1 MGRRL
6 SGMRAVAG
14 LAVILFSGCA
24 MRQTFADLSRKR
36 GPAGPEEIKRYERFI
51 KRSAPGEQAFVALE
65 RVAEPYIRAGEWE
78 QAAEVYER
86 YRKWFDAMD
95 ERFEKVIALLEAE
108 EEGLV
113 VANLGQGINTSAHE
127 GLPVPTADG
136 RYLYFTGKDRAD
148 GFGEEDIFVS
158 IFENGRWGKAE
169 NLGAGVA
176 GVTGVN
182 TMRNESLCSISADG
196 NRLILFG
203 NYQGSFGSGDIF
215 YSDRTRH
222 GWGRIQH
229 LPRPI
234 NSIYFESDG
243 FATSDGKAILFTS
256 DRPGNIGEFHPKD
269 EPFHGNTWGNTDI
282 YVSQRT
288 EQGWSEP
295 INLGPIINTPY
306 AERTPFLHPDG
317 KTLYFSSDG
326 HYGLGRLDVFKT
338 VRLSETSWT
347 EWSEPRNLGK
357 QINTAGDDWGY
368 TVSTS
373 GEVAYFAAYGG
384 YEGYGGYDIY
394 SITLPGQARPEAV
407 ATIRGKVTDEQSKPL
422 AAAIKWEDLATG
434 ENAGELRSNPQDG
447 SYFIV
452 LPLGA
457 NYGYYA
463 EKEGYYPV
471 SKNVDLTEQTE
482 AVDITEDIALASIS
496 EIKEKGTAVRINNIF
511 FEFDR
516 YSLRPESFPELDRL
530 AKVLKESPD
539 MKVEIAGHTDNVG
552 TEEYNLELSRKRAQS
567 VVGYLISVGCS
578 RTNLIPMG
586 YGEKKPIDTNDTEQG
601 RASNRR
607 VEFKFLQ

>member
-1 MGRRL
+1 
-6 SGMRAVAG
+6 MRVVAV

-36 GPAGPEEIKRYERFI
+36 GPASPEEIKRYERFI

-86 YRKWFDAMD
+86 YQGSFDTMD
-95 ERFEKVIALLEAE
+95 ERFEKVIAVLEAE

-136 RYLYFTGKDRAD
+136 MYLYFTGKDRSD

-158 IFENGRWGKAE
+158 IFENGGWGKAE
-169 NLGAGVA
+169 NLGAGVTGVT

-203 NYQGSFGSGDIF
+203 NYAGSFGGGDIF
-215 YSDRTRH
+215 YSDRTRQ
-222 GWGRIQH
+222 GWGRMQH

-243 FATSDGKAILFTS
+243 FVTSDGKAMLFTS

-282 YVSQRT
+282 YVSLVT
-288 EQGWSEP
+288 PDGYSEP
-295 INLGPIINTPY
+295 VNLGPGINTPF

-347 EWSEPRNLGK
+347 EWSEPRNVGK
-357 QINTAGDDWGY
+357 HINTAGDDWGY

-373 GEVAYFAAYGG
+373 GEIAYFSAYGG
-384 YEGYGGYDIY
+384 KDSYGGYDIY

-407 ATIRGKVTDEQSKPL
+407 ATISGKVTDEQSNPL
-422 AAAIKWEDLATG
+422 TAAIKWEDLATG

-482 AVDITEDIALASIS
+482 AVDITEDIIMASIS

-516 YSLRPESFPELDRL
+516 YSLKPESFPELDRL
-530 AKVLKESPD
+530 AELLKESPD

-567 VVGYLISVGCS
+567 VVSYLVSVGCE
-578 RTNLIPMG
+578 RANLIPRG
-586 YGEKKPIDTNDTEQG
+586 YGEQKPIDTNETEQG
-601 RASNRR
+601 RAVNRR
-607 VEFKFLQ
+607 VEFKFLK

>member
-1 MGRRL
+1 MQV
-6 SGMRAVAG
+6 AVA
-14 LAVILFSGCA
+14 LAAVLFSGCA

-36 GPAGPEEIKRYERFI
+36 GPAGPEEIKRYQRFI
-51 KRSAPGEQAFVALE
+51 KHNAPCEQAFVALE
-65 RVAEPYIRAGEWE
+65 RVAEPYIRAGEWA
-78 QAAEVYER
+78 QAAGVYKR
-86 YRKWFDAMD
+86 YRGLFDAMD
-95 ERFEKVIALLEAE
+95 ERFAKVIALLEAE

-136 RYLYFTGKDRAD
+136 RYLYFTGKDRSD

-158 IFENGRWGKAE
+158 IFENGGWGKAG
-169 NLGAGVA
+169 NLG
-176 GVTGVN
+176 TVN

-196 NRLILFG
+196 NRLVLFG
-203 NYQGSFGSGDIF
+203 NYPGSFGGGDVF
-215 YSDRTRH
+215 YSDRTRQ
-222 GWGRIQH
+222 GWGRMQH

-243 FATSDGKAILFTS
+243 FMTSDGKAILFTS

-282 YVSQRT
+282 YVSLVT
-288 EQGWSEP
+288 PDGYSEP
-295 INLGPIINTPY
+295 VNLGPGINTPF

-338 VRLSETSWT
+338 VRLSEDSWT
-347 EWSEPRNLGK
+347 DWSEPINLGK

-368 TVSTS
+368 TVATS

-384 YEGYGGYDIY
+384 YEGHGGYDIY
-394 SITLPGQARPEAV
+394 SITLPGQARPEVV
-407 ATIRGKVTDEQSKPL
+407 ATIRGKVTDEKDNPL

-482 AVDITEDIALASIS
+482 AVDITEDIIMASIS
-496 EIKEKGTAVRINNIF
+496 EIREKGIAVRINNIF

-516 YSLRPESFPELDRL
+516 YSLKPESFPELDRL
-530 AKVLKESPD
+530 AKVLKENPGTR
-539 MKVEIAGHTDNVG
+539 VEIAGHTDDIG
-552 TEEYNLELSRKRAQS
+552 SDEYNLELSRKRAQS
-567 VVGYLISVGCS
+567 VATYLISVGCS
-578 RTNLIPMG
+578 RTGLIPRG
-586 YGEKKPIDTNDTEQG
+586 YGEQKPIDTNETEEG
-601 RASNRR
+601 RALNRR
-607 VEFKFLQ
+607 VEFRFVK

>member
-1 MGRRL
+1 
-6 SGMRAVAG
+6 MRAVAV
-14 LAVILFSGCA
+14 LAALALFSGCA

-36 GPAGPEEIKRYERFI
+36 GPVSPEEIKRYERFI
-51 KRSAPGEQAFVALE
+51 KRSAPNEEAFVALE

-86 YRKWFDAMD
+86 YRGLFDTMD
-95 ERFEKVIALLEAE
+95 ERFEKVIALLEAG

-136 RYLYFTGKDRAD
+136 RHLYFTGKDRSD

-158 IFENGRWGKAE
+158 IFENDGWGKAE
-169 NLGAGVA
+169 NLGA

-203 NYQGSFGSGDIF
+203 NYPGSFGGGDIF
-215 YSDRTRH
+215 YSDRTRR
-222 GWGRIQH
+222 GWGRMQH

-243 FATSDGKAILFTS
+243 FISSDGKAILFSS
-256 DRPGNIGEFHPKD
+256 DRPANIGEFHPKD

-282 YVSQRT
+282 YVSLRT
-288 EQGWSEP
+288 PEGYSEP
-295 INLGPIINTPY
+295 VNLGPCINTPY

-347 EWSEPRNLGK
+347 SWSEPVNLGK

-368 TVSTS
+368 TVATS
-373 GEVAYFAAYGG
+373 GEVAYFAAY
-384 YEGYGGYDIY
+384 EVDAGYGGYDIY
-394 SITLPGQARPEAV
+394 SITLPSQARPEAV
-407 ATIRGKVTDEQSKPL
+407 ATISGNVMDEKGNSL
-422 AAAIKWEDLATG
+422 AAAIKWENLATG
-434 ENAGELRSNPQDG
+434 ENVGELRSNPQDG

-496 EIKEKGTAVRINNIF
+496 EIRQKGTAVRINNIF
-511 FEFDR
+511 FDFDR
-516 YSLRPESFPELDRL
+516 YSLRPESFPELNRL
-530 AKVLKESPD
+530 AKILKENPETR
-539 MKVEIAGHTDNVG
+539 VEIAGHTDNIGSEV
-552 TEEYNLELSRKRAQS
+552 YNLELSRKRAQS
-567 VVGYLISVGCS
+567 VVGYLISAGCS
-578 RTNLIPMG
+578 RTGLIPRG
-586 YGEKKPIDTNDTEQG
+586 YGEQKPIDTNETEQG
-601 RASNRR
+601 RAVNRR

>member
-1 MGRRL
+1 
-6 SGMRAVAG
+6 MRAVAV
-14 LAVILFSGCA
+14 LAALALFSGCA

-36 GPAGPEEIKRYERFI
+36 GPASPEEIKRYERFI
-51 KRSAPGEQAFVALE
+51 KRNAPNEEAFVALE

-86 YRKWFDAMD
+86 YQGLFDTMD
-95 ERFEKVIALLEAE
+95 ERFEKVIALLEAG

-136 RYLYFTGKDRAD
+136 RYLYFTGKDRSD
-148 GFGEEDIFVS
+148 GFGKEDIFVS

-169 NLGAGVA
+169 NLGA

-203 NYQGSFGSGDIF
+203 NYAGSFGGGDIF
-215 YSDRTRH
+215 YSDRTRQ
-222 GWGRIQH
+222 GWGRMQH

-243 FATSDGKAILFTS
+243 FISSDGKVILFSS
-256 DRPGNIGEFHPKD
+256 DRPANIGEFHPKD

-282 YVSQRT
+282 YVSLRT
-288 EQGWSEP
+288 PEGYSEP
-295 INLGPIINTPY
+295 VNLGPCINTHY

-347 EWSEPRNLGK
+347 SWSEPVNLGK
-357 QINTAGDDWGY
+357 EINTAGDDWGY
-368 TVSTS
+368 TVATS
-373 GEVAYFAAYGG
+373 GEVAYFAAYEVDAGH
-384 YEGYGGYDIY
+384 GGYDIY
-394 SITLPGQARPEAV
+394 SITLPSQARPEAV
-407 ATIRGKVTDEQSKPL
+407 ATISGNVMDEKGNSL
-422 AAAIKWEDLATG
+422 AAAIKWENLATG
-434 ENAGELRSNPQDG
+434 ENVGELRSNPQDG

-496 EIKEKGTAVRINNIF
+496 EIRQKGTAVRINNIF
-511 FEFDR
+511 FDFDR
-516 YSLRPESFPELDRL
+516 YSLWPESFPELNRL
-530 AKVLKESPD
+530 AKILKENPETR
-539 MKVEIAGHTDNVG
+539 VEIAGHTDDIG
-552 TEEYNLELSRKRAQS
+552 SDEYNLELSRKRAQS
-567 VVGYLISVGCS
+567 VVGYLISAGCS
-578 RTNLIPMG
+578 RTGLIPRG
-586 YGEKKPIDTNDTEQG
+586 YGEQKPIDTNETEQG
-601 RASNRR
+601 RAVNRR